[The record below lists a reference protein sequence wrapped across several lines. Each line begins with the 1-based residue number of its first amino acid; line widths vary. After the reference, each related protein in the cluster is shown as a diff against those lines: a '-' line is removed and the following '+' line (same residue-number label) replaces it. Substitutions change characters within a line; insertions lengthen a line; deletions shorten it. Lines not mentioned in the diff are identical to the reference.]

1 MKQVMGIINVN
12 GESFYSESRCTTSD
26 QIRRKITQMVDEGA
40 DILDFGACSTR
51 PGSTPVSES
60 REWEGIRLAL
70 SIVRDELKDKDSACS
85 RLFKRVGQRYALSID
100 TFRSSIV
107 EKACDYIGDFTINDI
122 SAGED
127 DPGMLPLAGKLKL
140 PYIAMHKKGTPTD
153 MQQRCDYRRGVVTEV
168 IEYFKD
174 FQVRAGEYGITEYII
189 DPGFGFAKTVEQN
202 YQLLAGIEKLKS
214 SIMHITDNGC
224 EPVPVLIGL
233 SRKSMIW
240 KPLGI
245 TPQEA
250 LCPTAALNL
259 QALLLGG
266 DILRVH
272 DVAQAA
278 GCIKLYRQL
287 APYLNKDF

>member
-12 GESFYSESRCTTSD
+12 GESFYSESRRTTSD

-122 SAGED
+122 SAGLD
-127 DPGMLPLAGKLKL
+127 SADIAGLVTSFNSLLDKLQDSD
-140 PYIAMHKKGTPTD
+140 GTV
-153 MQQRCDYRRGVVTEV
+153 GSLINE
-168 IEYFKD
+168 
-174 FQVRAGEYGITEYII
+174 
-189 DPGFGFAKTVEQN
+189 KTV
-202 YQLLAGIEKLKS
+202 YDSVDSLVSDLDRLVRKIEENPKKY
-214 SIMHITDNGC
+214 
-224 EPVPVLIGL
+224 
-233 SRKSMIW
+233 
-240 KPLGI
+240 
-245 TPQEA
+245 
-250 LCPTAALNL
+250 
-259 QALLLGG
+259 
-266 DILRVH
+266 LRISV
-272 DVAQAA
+272 
-278 GCIKLYRQL
+278 
-287 APYLNKDF
+287 F